1 MPQFESQ
8 YFVSQIFWF
17 LVCFII
23 IYIAVSRVYIPK
35 ISNLIKK
42 REEKHKREELMLKKT
57 EDELNS
63 IKQTNEQERLKLSK
77 SYSQIIKEARDTASR
92 NRSNELSK
100 FAKKSKEMSDELEN
114 SVKKFHEEYKDYSL
128 RLTSIVKQK
137 ILNKLG

>member
-63 IKQTNEQERLKLSK
+63 IKQINEQERLKLSK
-77 SYSQIIKEARDTASR
+77 SYNQIIKEARDTASR